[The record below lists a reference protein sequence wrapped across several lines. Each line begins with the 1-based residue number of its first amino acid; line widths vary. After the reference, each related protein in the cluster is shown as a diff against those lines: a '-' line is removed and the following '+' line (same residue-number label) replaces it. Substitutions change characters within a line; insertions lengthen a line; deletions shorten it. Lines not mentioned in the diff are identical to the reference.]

1 MNKTFLTLFFLI
13 IMRLTNSVWSQ
24 TTAARTNVLILKDG
38 QEIIVDS
45 VKINQ
50 LDCELSFVMKGNW
63 VRQSIC
69 IGFIHF
75 FYDPRGS
82 VRNFDERP
90 CACDQATFIIEAISN
105 APKATN
111 DVLILIKGDN
121 VVADVGSVQIDTKKL
136 IINYLQNKKK
146 QKVKYCETKEIRFAD
161 GKTQTIDDTLCKPK
175 K

>member
-1 MNKTFLTLFFLI
+1 MNKVIWIIFFLI
-13 IMRLTNSVWSQ
+13 KIGLTSAVWSQ

-75 FYDPRGS
+75 FYDPRGF

-90 CACDQATFIIEAISN
+90 CACDKVTFIIDAISN

-111 DVLILIKGDN
+111 DILILTKGDN
-121 VVADVGSVQIDTKKL
+121 VIADVGSIQIDTKKL
-136 IINYLQNKKK
+136 VINYLQNKKK
-146 QKVKYCETKEIRFAD
+146 LKVKYCETKEIRFAD